1 MKLLLAMLKSLTA
14 HALGALMF
22 YMSLSPDLPF
32 VDAAQIV
39 SSMIL
44 MHLRFSIFIIGLI
57 FWQYERRLKNAARDL
72 QKFKERDAAELEAAR
87 FVREI
92 LGDQTSN

>member
-1 MKLLLAMLKSLTA
+1 VAA

-32 VDAAQIV
+32 ADAAQIV
-39 SSMIL
+39 SSML
-44 MHLRFSIFIIGLI
+44 VFHLRFSIFIIALI
-57 FWQYERRLKNAARDL
+57 FWNYERRLKKAAKDL
-72 QKFKERDAAELEAAR
+72 RRFEEREAAEIEAAR